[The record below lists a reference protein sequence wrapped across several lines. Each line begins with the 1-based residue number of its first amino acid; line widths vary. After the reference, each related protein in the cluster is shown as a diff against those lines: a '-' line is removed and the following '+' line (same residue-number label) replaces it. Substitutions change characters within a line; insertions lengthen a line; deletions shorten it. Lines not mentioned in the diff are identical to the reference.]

1 MQLCNK
7 ERYTVTFFI
16 YHDDSFVLS
25 FCIFSVLFIIL
36 YINTKRLKN
45 TNDTSRTT
53 FVKVF

>member
-7 ERYTVTFFI
+7 ERYTVAFFI